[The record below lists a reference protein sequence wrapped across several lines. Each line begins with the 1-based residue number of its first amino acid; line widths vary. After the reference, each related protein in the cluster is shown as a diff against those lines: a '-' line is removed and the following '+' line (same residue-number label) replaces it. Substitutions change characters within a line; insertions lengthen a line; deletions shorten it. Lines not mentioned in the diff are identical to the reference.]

1 MFPCSEL
8 YAMHTE
14 IRVLP
19 EAWGEYVHNSGVTH
33 AAESTQS
40 EMLANP
46 KILRIRENKHMLEQ
60 TNASLLY
67 FFLFRKGTTLQ
78 INHNYK

>member
-1 MFPCSEL
+1 MFPWSEL

-14 IRVLP
+14 IRLLP

-33 AAESTQS
+33 AAEGTRS
-40 EMLANP
+40 EMLGNS
-46 KILRIRENKHMLEQ
+46 KSLGIRENKHMLEQ

-67 FFLFRKGTTLQ
+67 RFLSRK
-78 INHNYK
+78 